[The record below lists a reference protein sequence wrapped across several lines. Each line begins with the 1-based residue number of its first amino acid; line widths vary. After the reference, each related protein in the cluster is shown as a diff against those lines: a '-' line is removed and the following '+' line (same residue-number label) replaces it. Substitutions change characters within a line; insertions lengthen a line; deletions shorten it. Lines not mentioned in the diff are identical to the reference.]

1 MDHSEAIVGLLRR
14 LVTAAEREEM
24 GLIGEPPGRRTIYA
38 NRANAP
44 RGAYWYRWDPQQ
56 EEALPIEEN
65 ALRGVLT
72 DLFCYEKQSEQGSS
86 TKVRAVLDCGRV
98 TYEIETSLTAT
109 SGRGLVSGLLTAG
122 GEALQR
128 PITIGVRPADK
139 EQVLFLDVYTDEGG
153 KQYPDTTIPSDQ
165 EAALDAVRTL
175 RRQLGHDP
183 DPWSD
188 RFESDDAVG
197 GSPGSRE
204 EPPFRAPP
212 ESREQPTEA
221 PPDRS
226 GDEASAPSPVARDD
240 TAPASPAPDD
250 AEAGGVSADE
260 GRPAGSDNP
269 VDAEARRQ
277 IKSWDTQLS
286 QVEDTDRLQKN
297 IDYIKDKVVSW
308 PPAEREAAREM
319 LQSHEGRIF
328 DPDDDLPF

>member
-14 LVTAAEREEM
+14 LVTVAEREEM
-24 GLIGEPPGRRTIYA
+24 GLIDERPGRRIIYA

-44 RGAYWYRWDPQQ
+44 HGAYWYRWDPQQ
-56 EEALPIEEN
+56 EEALPIEET

-72 DLFCYEKQSEQGSS
+72 DLFCYEKQSAQGTS

-109 SGRGLVSGLLTAG
+109 SGRGLVSGLLEAE

-153 KQYPDTTIPSDQ
+153 KQYPDTTVPSDL

-175 RRQLGHDP
+175 RQRLGHEP

-188 RFESDDAVG
+188 RFESSDAPTAEPSAG
-197 GSPGSRE
+197 ADLPPERPGASPSPAISEETSSGSPAGDGPADGRSAEQDPSVDE
-204 EPPFRAPP
+204 E
-212 ESREQPTEA
+212 
-221 PPDRS
+221 
-226 GDEASAPSPVARDD
+226 V
-240 TAPASPAPDD
+240 
-250 AEAGGVSADE
+250 
-260 GRPAGSDNP
+260 
-269 VDAEARRQ
+269 RRQ
-277 IKSWDTQLS
+277 IKSWDEQLT
-286 QVEDTDRLQKN
+286 QVEDTGRLKKN
-297 IDYIKDKVVSW
+297 IDYITDKIASW
-308 PPAEREAAREM
+308 PPAEREAARQM
-319 LQSHEGRIF
+319 LRSHESQEI

>member
-1 MDHSEAIVGLLRR
+1 MDNTEVIIGLLRR
-14 LVTAAEREEM
+14 LVGAAEREEL
-24 GLIGEPPGRRTIYA
+24 GLIAEPPGRHIIYA

-44 RGAYWYRWDPQQ
+44 RGACWYRWDPQQ
-56 EEALPIEEN
+56 EEAIPIAET
-65 ALRGVLT
+65 ALRGTLT
-72 DLFCYEKQSEQGSS
+72 DLFCYEKQSERGSS

-98 TYEIETSLTAT
+98 TYEVETSLTAT
-109 SGRGLVSGLLTAG
+109 SGRGLVSGLLAAG
-122 GEALQR
+122 DEALRR

-175 RRQLGHDP
+175 RRRLGHDP

-188 RFESDDAVG
+188 RFESDDDG
-197 GSPGSRE
+197 GGPPGGRE

-221 PPDRS
+221 PPERS

-240 TAPASPAPDD
+240 TAPASPAPED
-250 AEAGGVSADE
+250 AEASGASADE
-260 GRPAGSDNP
+260 DRSAGADKP
-269 VDAEARRQ
+269 VDEEARRQ
-277 IKSWDTQLS
+277 IESWDDQLTR
-286 QVEDTDRLQKN
+286 VEDPDRLQKN
-297 IDYIKDKVVSW
+297 IDYIKDKIASW
-308 PPAEREAAREM
+308 PSPEREAARQM
-319 LQSHEGRIF
+319 LRSHEGRIF

>member
-24 GLIGEPPGRRTIYA
+24 GLIGEPPGRRIIYA

-65 ALRGVLT
+65 ARRGVLT

-128 PITIGVRPADK
+128 SITIGVRPADK

-212 ESREQPTEA
+212 EGREQPTEA

-226 GDEASAPSPVARDD
+226 GDEASAPSPV
-240 TAPASPAPDD
+240 
-250 AEAGGVSADE
+250 
-260 GRPAGSDNP
+260 
-269 VDAEARRQ
+269 DAEARRQ
-277 IKSWDTQLS
+277 IKSWDNQLS